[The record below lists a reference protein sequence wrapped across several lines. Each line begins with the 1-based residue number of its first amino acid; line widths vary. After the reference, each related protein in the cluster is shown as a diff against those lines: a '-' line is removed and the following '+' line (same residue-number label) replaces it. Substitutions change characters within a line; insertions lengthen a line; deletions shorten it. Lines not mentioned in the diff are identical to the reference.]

1 MGLQLL
7 EKWLYLSM
15 NITLTLPPKGAS
27 APLPP
32 TAGGTLYTCAD
43 LTLWQSLAGSS
54 PVTPEV
60 VAIFERMTGKRYDR
74 NVLI

>member
-1 MGLQLL
+1 MKL
-7 EKWLYLSM
+7 
-15 NITLTLPPKGAS
+15 TLTLPPKDAPT
-27 APLPP
+27 PLPA

-60 VAIFERMTGKRYDR
+60 VAIFERMTGKAYDR